1 MLEGTCRP
9 RLSFTNTLTRIWSY
23 LFLKHNDVLGGIES
37 VLREYQNTYLWQ
49 KKERTL
55 AGQSLIQQL
64 LHSGLERR
72 KGRKLEQLGGAR
84 HMCNQNEPVTSV
96 RDDQNAHNSH
106 NPDI

>member
-37 VLREYQNTYLWQ
+37 VLRQYQNTYLWQ
-49 KKERTL
+49 KKKRTL

-64 LHSGLERR
+64 PHSGLER
-72 KGRKLEQLGGAR
+72 
-84 HMCNQNEPVTSV
+84 
-96 RDDQNAHNSH
+96 
-106 NPDI
+106 